1 MPPSAAVA
9 HISTP
14 LLGVST
20 GLRSFTPLAVTA
32 WFAHLGKLPV
42 TGTWAS
48 WVGSP
53 WSVGLF
59 TAAALGEY
67 IGDKLPNTPSRTAP
81 VPLAGRLLLGGLVGA
96 IVAGALRRP
105 LTRGVALGTLGAAA
119 GSFGGFYARRGL
131 TKSAG
136 LADLPVAITGDA
148 AAVSLAVRSLR
159 RLTA

>member
-9 HISTP
+9 HLTTP

-32 WFAHLGKLPV
+32 WFARLGKLPV

-48 WVGSP
+48 WIASP

-81 VPLAGRLLLGGLVGA
+81 VPLAGRLILGGLVGA
-96 IVAGALRRP
+96 IVAAAFRRD
-105 LTRGVALGTLGAAA
+105 LTGGIALGALGAAA
-119 GSFGGFYARRGL
+119 GAFGGFYARSGL
-131 TKSAG
+131 TKGAG
-136 LADLPVAITGDA
+136 LADLPVAITGDS
-148 AAVSLAVRSLR
+148 AAVALAVRSLR